1 MEKFAEETTGATADL
16 DHRAVNPLIVYFSS
30 VSENTHKFVVKTGVR
45 NVRLPLRTSDVAPE
59 VNEPFVLCV
68 PSYGRPGG
76 SGSIPPQAVKF
87 LNNPVNREHLAG
99 VIGAGNTNFG
109 ELYCIAAEKV
119 AAKCHVPV
127 LYKFELMGT
136 AEDVSKVRD
145 GLEEFW
151 KQNSLH
157 RI

>member
-1 MEKFAEETTGATADL
+1 MERPAT
-16 DHRAVNPLIVYFSS
+16 PLVVYFSS
-30 VSENTHKFVVKTGVR
+30 ISENTHKFVRKLDAR
-45 NVRLPLRTSDVAPE
+45 SIRLPLRTGDETPSVDQ
-59 VNEPFVLCV
+59 PFVLCV

-87 LNNPVNREHLAG
+87 LNNEVNRRNLRG

-109 ELYCIAAEKV
+109 ELYCVAADKV

-136 AEDVSKVRD
+136 PEDVKKVNQ

-151 KQNSLH
+151 TRNCLSPA
-157 RI
+157 